1 MIIRSSGNLL
11 EDSAEAYV
19 NTVNTVG
26 VMGKGIALQ
35 FKQAFPDVFKQY
47 AKDSKLGEV
56 KVGSMHV
63 VPVEGLTNPKYV
75 INFPT
80 KEHWKNPSKMNY
92 IDLGL
97 QDLVKTITELRI
109 QTIAIPPLGCGN
121 GGLEWE
127 SVRVKIEQAFKD
139 VPVEVHLYGPAGSP
153 LPDKMKIGTTEP
165 RMTKGRALLLSL
177 MDSYSG
183 PGYRL
188 SHLEIQKLAY
198 FLQEVGEPMK
208 LRFQKNKYGPY
219 ADSLNHVL
227 QRIEGHF
234 IRGYGDRSSEAEIYL
249 LEDAADH
256 AIAFLRRDRES
267 LKRLKKVNEIIQ
279 GFETPY
285 GMELLATVHWVVKQ
299 YPERSMDLSFVT
311 EQVQNWSNRKKELFS
326 AKHIE
331 KVWRYLLSLNR
342 AS

>member
-1 MIIRSSGNLL
+1 MIILSSGNLL

-35 FKQAFPDVFKQY
+35 FKQAFPEVFKQY
-47 AKDSKLGEV
+47 AKDSKLGHI
-56 KVGSMHV
+56 KVCSMHV
-63 VPVEGLTNPKYV
+63 VPVEELTNPKYV

-80 KEHWKNPSKMNY
+80 KKHWRDPSQMSY
-92 IDLGL
+92 IDSGL
-97 QDLVKTITELRI
+97 QDLVKIVTELGI
-109 QTIAIPPLGCGN
+109 PTIAIPPLGCGN
-121 GGLEWE
+121 GGLDWA
-127 SVRVKIEQAFKD
+127 SVRFKIEQAFKD

-153 LPDKMKIGTTEP
+153 LPEEMKIGTTEP

-177 MDSYSG
+177 VDSYSK

-198 FLQEVGEPMK
+198 LLQEVGEPMK
-208 LRFQKNKYGPY
+208 LRFEKNKYGPY
-219 ADSLNHVL
+219 ADNLNHVL

-234 IRGYGDRSSEAEIYL
+234 IRGYGDCSREAEIYL
-249 LEDAADH
+249 LEGAADR
-256 AIAFLRRDRES
+256 AIASLQKDSDSLER
-267 LKRLKKVNEIIQ
+267 LKRVKELIQ

-285 GMELLATVHWVVKQ
+285 GMELLATVHWVITQ
-299 YPERSMDLSFVT
+299 HPEQSMDLSFVT
-311 EQVQNWSNRKKELFS
+311 EQVQNWSDRKKELFS

-331 KVWRYLLSLNR
+331 KVWQYLSSLKI

>member
-1 MIIRSSGNLL
+1 MIILSSGNLL

-47 AKDSKLGEV
+47 AKDSKLGKV

-80 KEHWKNPSKMNY
+80 KEHWKNPSKMSY
-92 IDLGL
+92 IDSGL
-97 QDLVKTITELRI
+97 QDLVKTITELGI

-121 GGLEWE
+121 GGLDWN

-153 LPDKMKIGTTEP
+153 LPEKMKIGTTEP

-219 ADSLNHVL
+219 ADNLNHVL

-234 IRGYGDRSSEAEIYL
+234 IRGYGDRSREVEIYL
-249 LEDAADH
+249 LEDAAER
-256 AIAFLRRDRES
+256 AIAYLQKDGES
-267 LKRLKKVNEIIQ
+267 LSRLKKVNEIIQ

-285 GMELLATVHWVVKQ
+285 GMELLATVHWVMKQ
-299 YPERSMDLSFVT
+299 YPEQSLDLSFVT
-311 EQVQNWSNRKKELFS
+311 EQVQNWNDRKKELFS

-331 KVWRYLLSLNR
+331 KVWHYLLSMNL